1 MVVVG
6 FFSIFA
12 LNLYPYYFKNGD
24 ASVTV
29 YHYVIF
35 SMWLI
40 TWGKCVQCKVSYTSQ
55 NTNYNCYIKLYSE
68 SDIHIMI

>member
-35 SMWLI
+35 FY
-40 TWGKCVQCKVSYTSQ
+40 VV
-55 NTNYNCYIKLYSE
+55 NYLG
-68 SDIHIMI
+68 